1 MILQTLVFL
10 ILVLILNFL
19 LFLSINFNKNISYLV
34 LTLLMFLN
42 FLSFFLYKQSQSKNF
57 RQSKKETSAEDHPI
71 IKAARERLKI
81 VIIVLKMSLSKQLY
95 RFFFF

>member
-42 FLSFFLYKQSQSKNF
+42 FFSVFLYKLSQGKNF
-57 RQSKKETSAEDHPI
+57 RQPKKETSAEEHPI
-71 IKAARERLKI
+71 IKAARERLRK
-81 VIIVLKMSLSKQLY
+81 
-95 RFFFF
+95 

>member
-19 LFLSINFNKNISYLV
+19 LFLSINFNKNISYLA

-42 FLSFFLYKQSQSKNF
+42 FFSIFLYKQSQSKNL
-57 RQSKKETSAEDHPI
+57 RQPKKETSAEDHPI
-71 IKAARERLKI
+71 IKAARERLRK
-81 VIIVLKMSLSKQLY
+81 
-95 RFFFF
+95 

>member
-42 FLSFFLYKQSQSKNF
+42 FFGVFLYKQSQNKNF
-57 RQSKKETSAEDHPI
+57 RQFKKETPAEDHPI
-71 IKAARERLKI
+71 IKAARERLRK
-81 VIIVLKMSLSKQLY
+81 
-95 RFFFF
+95 

>member
-19 LFLSINFNKNISYLV
+19 LFLSINFNKNISYLA

-42 FLSFFLYKQSQSKNF
+42 FFSIFLYKQSQSRDF
-57 RQSKKETSAEDHPI
+57 RQPKKETSAEDHPI
-71 IKAARERLKI
+71 IKAARERLRK
-81 VIIVLKMSLSKQLY
+81 
-95 RFFFF
+95 

>member
-42 FLSFFLYKQSQSKNF
+42 FFSVFLYKQSLTKNF

-71 IKAARERLKI
+71 IKAARERLRKNN
-81 VIIVLKMSLSKQLY
+81 Y
-95 RFFFF
+95 

>member
-19 LFLSINFNKNISYLV
+19 LFLSINLNKNISYLV

-42 FLSFFLYKQSQSKNF
+42 FFSVFLYKQSLTKNF

-71 IKAARERLKI
+71 IKAARERLRK
-81 VIIVLKMSLSKQLY
+81 
-95 RFFFF
+95 

>member
-19 LFLSINFNKNISYLV
+19 LFLAINFNKNISYLV
-34 LTLLMFLN
+34 LTFLMVLN
-42 FLSFFLYKQSQSKNF
+42 FFGILLYKQSQSKNF

-71 IKAARERLKI
+71 IKAARERLRK
-81 VIIVLKMSLSKQLY
+81 
-95 RFFFF
+95 

>member
-42 FLSFFLYKQSQSKNF
+42 FFSVFLYKLSQSKNF
-57 RQSKKETSAEDHPI
+57 RQPKKEISAEDHPI
-71 IKAARERLKI
+71 IKAARERLRK
-81 VIIVLKMSLSKQLY
+81 
-95 RFFFF
+95 